1 LAAIPAAPSQETR
14 LTQLPA
20 IVIGAGPIGLTA
32 ALALRARGLPA
43 TIIEAEPQNRQRP
56 GSRAIYI
63 HGATLKLLERIR
75 PGLGWGF
82 VRHGL
87 VWPTR
92 RTTYRGRE
100 VFSKSYRLPPP
111 DVLPHFTSLPQV
123 VAERVLL
130 DACRE
135 TGVQFE
141 WAEPIERVVSGP
153 EGVTLTAVS
162 GHTWQA
168 QYVVAAD
175 GARSTVRKQVGI
187 EMEGSRSENTF
198 IIVDVA
204 ELDEAPLP
212 LERVFHYEHPA
223 VGGRNVLLV
232 PFKGGWRADLE
243 CHPDDDPTRWS
254 EGPGLKKWVG
264 DTLGPRYTE
273 RITWVSSYQ
282 FLQVLASRFADPS
295 RRVLLVGEAAHLFA
309 PFGARGMNS
318 GVPDADSAAE
328 AVATALEA
336 GDARA
341 AAAAIDIFDSQRRAA
356 AEWNRACAGVA
367 LEHLQA
373 RTVWQR
379 AKRRTAALL
388 APIWESAGRWL
399 DEAPYGPRTPPPSAA
414 GGKY

>member
-1 LAAIPAAPSQETR
+1 MKQWRGPSEEIR
-14 LTQLPA
+14 LTPIPA
-20 IVIGAGPIGLTA
+20 IVVGAGPIGLTA
-32 ALALRARGLPA
+32 ALALRARGVPA
-43 TIIEAEPQNRQRP
+43 TIIEAEPENRQRP

-63 HGATLKLLERIR
+63 HGATLKVLERIR

-82 VRHGL
+82 VSHGL

-100 VFSKSYRLPPP
+100 VFAKSYRLPPIAYL
-111 DVLPHFTSLPQV
+111 VYCSRIPQV

-130 DACRE
+130 QACRE
-135 TGVQFE
+135 MGVQII
-141 WAEPIERVVSGP
+141 WGEPIARVDAGP
-153 EGVTLTAVS
+153 GGVTLTAQS
-162 GHTWQA
+162 GHAWQA
-168 QYVVAAD
+168 QYVIAAD

-198 IIVDVA
+198 VIVDVA
-204 ELDEAPLP
+204 EVEDAPLP

-243 CHPDDDPTRWS
+243 CHQDDNPDQWS
-254 EGPGLKKWVG
+254 DGPGLKKWIS
-264 DTLGPRYTE
+264 DTLGPRYAG
-273 RITWVSSYQ
+273 RITWVSTYQ
-282 FLQVLASRFADPS
+282 FLQVIARRFADAS
-295 RRVLLVGEAAHLFA
+295 HRVLLVGEAAHLFA

-318 GVPDADSAAE
+318 GVPDADSAAA
-328 AVATALEA
+328 AVATALGCA
-336 GDARA
+336 DAQA
-341 AAAAIDIFDSQRRAA
+341 AAAAVDTFDAERRAA
-356 AEWNRACAGVA
+356 AEWNRSCAGVA

-373 RTVWQR
+373 RTFGQR
-379 AKRRTAALL
+379 LKRRIAALL
-388 APIWESAGRWL
+388 APLWEGAGKWL

>member
-1 LAAIPAAPSQETR
+1 MPPH
-14 LTQLPA
+14 PA
-20 IVIGAGPIGLTA
+20 IVVGAGPVGLTA
-32 ALALRARGLPA
+32 ALALSARDLPA
-43 TIIEAEPQNRQRP
+43 TIVEAEPQNRQRP

-82 VRHGL
+82 VKHGL

-100 VFSKSYRLPPP
+100 VFAKSYKLPPP

-123 VAERVLL
+123 VAERVLM

-135 TGVQFE
+135 TGVQFI
-141 WAEPIERVVSGP
+141 WGEPIEKVAPGA
-153 EGVTLTAVS
+153 EAVTLTAQS
-162 GHTWQA
+162 GHSWQA
-168 QYVVAAD
+168 QYVIAAD
-175 GARSTVRKQVGI
+175 GARSTVRKQLGI
-187 EMEGSRSENTF
+187 EMQGSRSENTF

-204 ELDEAPLP
+204 EVDDNPLP

-243 CHPDDDPTRWS
+243 CRQDDNPERWS
-254 EGPGLKKWVG
+254 DGPGLKKWIA
-264 DTLGPRYTE
+264 DTLGPRYAE

-282 FLQVLASRFADPS
+282 FLQVLASGFADAS

-328 AVATALEA
+328 AIAKALRA
-336 GDARA
+336 PNAQA
-341 AAAAIDIFDSQRRAA
+341 AAAAIDVFDAERRAA

-373 RTVWQR
+373 RTVQQR
-379 AKRRTAALL
+379 VKRRLAALL
-388 APIWESAGRWL
+388 APLWEGAGKWL

>member
-1 LAAIPAAPSQETR
+1 LN
-14 LTQLPA
+14 QLPA
-20 IVIGAGPIGLTA
+20 IVVGAGPIGLTA

-43 TIIEAEPQNRQRP
+43 TIVEAEPENRRRA

-75 PGLGWGF
+75 PGVGWAF

-100 VFSKSYRLPPP
+100 VFAKSYRLPSP

-123 VAERVLL
+123 VAEKLLL

-135 TGVQFE
+135 TGVE
-141 WAEPIERVVSGP
+141 IVWGEPIERVESDANGVKVTAASGKSW
-153 EGVTLTAVS
+153 LTR
-162 GHTWQA
+162 
-168 QYVVAAD
+168 YLIAAD
-175 GARSTVRKQVGI
+175 GARSTVRKQIGI

-204 ELDEAPLP
+204 EVDDAPLP

-243 CHPDDDPTRWS
+243 CHPDEDPTRWS
-254 EGPGLKKWVG
+254 EGAGLRRWIA
-264 DTLGPRYTE
+264 DTLGLRYAE

-282 FLQVLASRFADPS
+282 FLQVLAKRFADPA

-318 GVPDADSAAE
+318 GVPDADYAAE
-328 AVATALEA
+328 AVAKALKA
-336 GDARA
+336 PDAQSA
-341 AAAAIDIFDSQRRAA
+341 ATAIDVFDNERRAA
-356 AEWNRACAGVA
+356 AEWNRACAGIA

-373 RTVWQR
+373 RSTWQKM
-379 AKRRTAALL
+379 KRRAAALV
-388 APIWESAGRWL
+388 APVWEGAGKWL

>member
-1 LAAIPAAPSQETR
+1 LPPH
-14 LTQLPA
+14 PA
-20 IVIGAGPIGLTA
+20 IVVGAGPIGLTA
-32 ALALRARGLPA
+32 ALALRARDLPA
-43 TIIEAEPQNRQRP
+43 TIVEAEPQNRQRP

-82 VRHGL
+82 VKHGL

-100 VFSKSYRLPPP
+100 VFAKSYKLPPP

-123 VAERVLL
+123 VAERVLM

-135 TGVQFE
+135 TGVQFI
-141 WAEPIERVVSGP
+141 WGEPIEKVAPGA
-153 EGVTLTAVS
+153 EGVTLTAQS

-168 QYVVAAD
+168 QYVIAAD
-175 GARSTVRKQVGI
+175 GARSTVRKQLGI

-204 ELDEAPLP
+204 EVDDSPLP

-243 CHPDDDPTRWS
+243 CRQDDNPERWS
-254 EGPGLKKWVG
+254 DGPGLKKWIA
-264 DTLGPRYTE
+264 DTLGPRYAE

-282 FLQVLASRFADPS
+282 FLQVLASRFADAS
-295 RRVLLVGEAAHLFA
+295 HRVLLVGEAAHLFA

-318 GVPDADSAAE
+318 GVPDADLAAE
-328 AVATALEA
+328 AIANALGA
-336 GDARA
+336 PNAQA
-341 AAAAIDIFDSQRRAA
+341 AAAAIGVFDAERRAA

-373 RTVWQR
+373 RTVQQR
-379 AKRRTAALL
+379 VKRRVAALL
-388 APIWESAGRWL
+388 APLWEGAGKWL

>member
-1 LAAIPAAPSQETR
+1 LN
-14 LTQLPA
+14 QLPV
-20 IVIGAGPIGLTA
+20 IVVGAGPIGLTA

-43 TIIEAEPQNRQRP
+43 TIIEAEPENRQRP

-75 PGLGWGF
+75 PGVGWAF

-100 VFSKSYRLPPP
+100 VFAKSYRLPAP

-123 VAERVLL
+123 VAEKLLL

-135 TGVQFE
+135 TGVE
-141 WAEPIERVVSGP
+141 IMWGEPIERVESGAD
-153 EGVTLTAVS
+153 GVKVTASS
-162 GHTWQA
+162 GKSWQA
-168 QYVVAAD
+168 QYLIAAD
-175 GARSTVRKQVGI
+175 GARSAVRKQIAI

-204 ELDEAPLP
+204 EVDESPLP

-232 PFKGGWRADLE
+232 PFRGGWRADLE
-243 CHPDDDPTRWS
+243 CQPDENPARWS
-254 EGPGLKKWVG
+254 EGEGLKQWIA
-264 DTLGPRYTE
+264 DTLGPRYAE
-273 RITWVSSYQ
+273 RITWVSSYR
-282 FLQVLASRFADPS
+282 FLQVLAKRFADPA

-328 AVATALEA
+328 AVTKALKAPDAQSAATA
-336 GDARA
+336 
-341 AAAAIDIFDSQRRAA
+341 IDVFDNERRAA
-356 AEWNRACAGVA
+356 AEWNRACAGIA

-373 RTVWQR
+373 RSMWQR
-379 AKRRTAALL
+379 AKRRAAALL
-388 APIWESAGRWL
+388 APIWERAGKWL

>member
-1 LAAIPAAPSQETR
+1 LS
-14 LTQLPA
+14 QLPV
-20 IVIGAGPIGLTA
+20 IVVGAGPIGLTA

-43 TIIEAEPQNRQRP
+43 TIIEAEPENRRRP

-100 VFSKSYRLPPP
+100 VFAKSYRLPPP

-135 TGVQFE
+135 TGVQFV
-141 WAEPIERVVSGP
+141 WAEPIARVASGP
-153 EGVTLTAVS
+153 DGVTLTDQS
-162 GHTWQA
+162 GHAWQA
-168 QYVVAAD
+168 QYVIAAD
-175 GARSTVRKQVGI
+175 GARSTVRRQVGI
-187 EMEGSRSENTF
+187 EMAGSRSENTF

-204 ELDEAPLP
+204 EVDDAPLP

-243 CHPDDDPTRWS
+243 CRQDDKPERWS
-254 EGPGLKKWVG
+254 EGPGLKKWIA
-264 DTLGPRYTE
+264 DTLGARYAD

-282 FLQVLASRFADPS
+282 FLQVLATRFADPA

-318 GVPDADSAAE
+318 GVPDADCAA
-328 AVATALEA
+328 
-336 GDARA
+336 DAIVKARAAPDVQA
-341 AAAAIDIFDSQRRAA
+341 AAAAIDVFDTQRRAA
-356 AEWNRACAGVA
+356 AEWNRACAAVA

-379 AKRRTAALL
+379 AKRRAAALL
-388 APIWESAGRWL
+388 APLWEGAGKWL

>member
-1 LAAIPAAPSQETR
+1 LN
-14 LTQLPA
+14 QLPA
-20 IVIGAGPIGLTA
+20 IVVGAGPIGLTA

-43 TIIEAEPQNRQRP
+43 TIIEAEPENRQRP

-75 PGLGWGF
+75 PGVGWAF

-100 VFSKSYRLPPP
+100 VFAKSYALPPP
-111 DVLPHFTSLPQV
+111 DKLPHFTSLPQV
-123 VAERVLL
+123 VAEKLLL

-135 TGVQFE
+135 AGVE
-141 WAEPIERVVSGP
+141 VAWGDPIERVEPGADGVEVTAASGKR
-153 EGVTLTAVS
+153 
-162 GHTWQA
+162 WQA
-168 QYVVAAD
+168 QYLIAAD
-175 GARSTVRKQVGI
+175 GARSTVRKQIGI

-198 IIVDVA
+198 VIVDVA
-204 ELDEAPLP
+204 EVDESPLP

-243 CHPDDDPTRWS
+243 CHPDEDDKRWS
-254 EGPGLKKWVG
+254 EGEGLKRWIA
-264 DTLGPRYTE
+264 DTLGARYAE

-282 FLQVLASRFADPS
+282 FLQVLAKRFADPA

-318 GVPDADSAAE
+318 GVPDADAAAE
-328 AVATALEA
+328 AVAKALEA
-336 GDARA
+336 PDAQSA
-341 AAAAIDIFDSQRRAA
+341 ATAIDVFDNERRAA
-356 AEWNRACAGVA
+356 AEWNRACAGIA

-373 RTVWQR
+373 RSMWQKV
-379 AKRRTAALL
+379 KRRAAALV
-388 APIWESAGRWL
+388 APMWEGAGKWL